1 VRRIDNRVRARL
13 LLLAVLCLVT
23 TAGSPR
29 PELVQ
34 VLAAGSLREVM
45 GEIGRQYRKAT
56 GVEVV
61 ADFGPSGVL
70 RAEIE
75 KGRRADLFASADMG
89 HPLALLQEGHATR
102 VAMFTR
108 NRLCGIAA
116 PRIGLTTANFVDR
129 LLDPAVKL
137 GTSTPKADPAGDY
150 TWQMFRHIDA
160 QHPGSYAILDKKAQ
174 QIVGGPTNSANV
186 GGKDPAVMALAS
198 GRVDIVIGY
207 CTSARLRLSQMPGLQ
222 VAAIPREIAA
232 GPEYGLAIL
241 EGADARTAD
250 LALFMLSPA
259 GQGLFADYGFAP
271 VALPASGN

>member
-1 VRRIDNRVRARL
+1 MRARL
-13 LLLAVLCLVT
+13 LLLAALCLMT
-23 TAGSPR
+23 IAGSPR
-29 PELVQ
+29 AAELH
-34 VLAAGSLREVM
+34 VLAAGSLREVL
-45 GEIGRQYRKAT
+45 GEIDHQYRNAT
-56 GVEVV
+56 GVEIL

-70 RAEIE
+70 RDEIE

-89 HPLALLQEGHATR
+89 HPLALLQEGRATR

-108 NRLCGIAA
+108 NRLCGIAV

-137 GTSTPKADPAGDY
+137 GSSTPKADPAGDY

-160 QHPGSYAILDKKAQ
+160 RRPGSCAVLDKKAQ
-174 QIVGGPTNSANV
+174 QIVGGPTNNANV
-186 GGKDPAVMALAS
+186 GGKDPAVMALMS

-222 VAAIPREIAA
+222 VASIPREIAS

-241 EGADARTAD
+241 KGADARTAD

-259 GQGLFADYGFAP
+259 GQQLFADYGFAP